1 MMKNNKFGK
10 SFNELDPKLQIGIL
24 KTILGEEDINELKE
38 SFNDLD
44 REEASFVFKEALG
57 AMKEALLKVQNER
70 NKKLCEIE
78 NKHKFTRF
86 IKESHIG
93 YNDGVSYR
101 YDVEVKECER
111 CGYIDVKPINNQ
123 KRKEK

>member
-10 SFNELDPKLQIGIL
+10 NFNELDPKLQIGIL
-24 KTILGEEDINELKE
+24 KTILGEQDLNELKE
-38 SFNDLD
+38 NFSDLD
-44 REEASFVFKEALG
+44 KEEATFVFKEALS
-57 AMKEALLKVQNER
+57 ATKEALLKVQSTR

-78 NKHKFTRF
+78 GKHKFTKF

-93 YNDGVSYR
+93 FNNGVSYR
-101 YDVEVKECER
+101 YDVEVKQCER
-111 CGYIDVKPINNQ
+111 CGYVDIKPINNQ

>member
-1 MMKNNKFGK
+1 MKNNKFGK
-10 SFNELDPKLQIGIL
+10 NFNELDPKLQIGIL

-57 AMKEALLKVQNER
+57 AMKEVLLKVQSAR
-70 NKKLCEIE
+70 NQKLCEIE
-78 NKHKFTRF
+78 GTHKFTKF

-93 YNDGVSYR
+93 FNNGVSYR
-101 YDVEVKECER
+101 YDVEVKQCER
-111 CGYIDVKPINNQ
+111 CGFVDVKEIGRQ
-123 KRKEK
+123 KRKKQ